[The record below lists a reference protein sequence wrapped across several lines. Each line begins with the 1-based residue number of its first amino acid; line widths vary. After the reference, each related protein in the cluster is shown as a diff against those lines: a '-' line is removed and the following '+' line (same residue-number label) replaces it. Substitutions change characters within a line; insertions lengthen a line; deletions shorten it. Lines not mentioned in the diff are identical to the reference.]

1 MGKAMRFTSLGA
13 FAFLAILML
22 APAPARAFQFD
33 SMGGGSPDGAAA
45 YADPDELLTPK
56 LDQKGVN
63 AAPNGATLL
72 QGLQLN
78 VSGGSTSSSVTGGA
92 MGWTNPQPGRLTH

>member
-1 MGKAMRFTSLGA
+1 
-13 FAFLAILML
+13 ML

-33 SMGGGSPDGAAA
+33 SMGGGSPNGAAA
-45 YADPDELLTPK
+45 YTDPDELLEPK
-56 LDQKGVN
+56 LDQKGVS
-63 AAPNGATLL
+63 AAPAPNGATLL